1 VSKTFKRVNI
11 HKAFGP
17 YGLPGRVLKA
27 CTDQLASVLIYIFN
41 LFMTKSVI
49 PICFKQTTIVPV
61 PKNTKLTCLNDFRP
75 VALTSVAMKYFE
87 RLVMAYINTI
97 ILETLDPLKF
107 AY

>member
-1 VSKTFKRVNI
+1 M
-11 HKAFGP
+11 HGP
-17 YGLPGRVLKA
+17 TGKCLDLHFQPLH
-27 CTDQLASVLIYIFN
+27 DQV
-41 LFMTKSVI
+41 
-49 PICFKQTTIVPV
+49 CFKQTTIVPV